1 MAPLFVTIDPMKK
14 TLILGYGNPD
24 RQDDGVAWAI
34 LKDVA
39 ARLKITPPSIF
50 DTLVTSQDG
59 DLTLAVA
66 LQLLPE
72 MAELVAQ
79 HERVCFVDAH
89 TGRVPEDLSVQDLGA
104 EFQKSPFTHHL
115 TPQTCLSLSKTLYG
129 KTPAAE
135 LVSVRGYEFGFS
147 NDLSARTSML
157 AHQAVNHIVGWLEE
171 RTPHDSAHTG

>member
-1 MAPLFVTIDPMKK
+1 VPLFVTISPMKK

-24 RQDDGVAWAI
+24 RQDDGVAWTIIKEVAERLAI
-34 LKDVA
+34 
-39 ARLKITPPSIF
+39 IQPSA
-50 DTLVTSQDG
+50 DEPQVSSADG
-59 DLTLAVA
+59 YLTMIIA

-79 HERVCFVDAH
+79 HERVSFVDAH
-89 TGRVPEDLSVQDLGA
+89 TGRVPADLSIDSLDA

-129 KTPAAE
+129 KSPAAE

-147 NDLSARTSML
+147 NNLSTRTRML
-157 AHQAVNHIVGWLEE
+157 ANQAVNHILKWLEE
-171 RTPHDSAHTG
+171 RTIP